1 MRSLCGSLI
10 VALVSILGS
19 GCGKPASHANIAIC
33 PDVVAGCRFE
43 LGGEGVVLRFSESPR
58 AMRPF
63 VMEVDAPRAVAVGA
77 DFTMPGMDMVP
88 NRYELGR
95 GPDGHWRAKVVLPVC
110 ITGRQDWSLALTV
123 GDQTALVPFS
133 AGK

>member
-1 MRSLCGSLI
+1 MRFVSASLT
-10 VALVSILGS
+10 VALVSILGT
-19 GCGKPASHANIAIC
+19 GCGEPAPQANIAIC
-33 PDVVAGCRFE
+33 HDVVAGCRLE
-43 LGGEGVVLRFSESPR
+43 LNGGGVVLRFSESPR

-63 VMEVDAPRAVAVGA
+63 AMEVDAPRAVAVGA